1 MKSFIA
7 QIATI
12 LISILALISCG
23 NDAVMNDATNLGN
36 GKMVQSVSIK
46 AADFQYEDASRSSV
60 NITDWGVYFY
70 WEESDSVGIFPTEGS
85 QVYFAMNEGE
95 GMQTAT
101 FNGGGW
107 ALKSS
112 SSYAA
117 YYPYNILNRYVT
129 NIPVN
134 YEGQKQSYN
143 DCTEHLGTY
152 DYMASTLTQ
161 AYDDNVY
168 FDLNHMGC
176 LVMLKIQ
183 TEPYKY
189 FSRVMLKADNNIF
202 TAKGYIDL
210 TVRWPEIT
218 PQRTFTT
225 LSVDLED
232 FYVDETGMATI
243 YFMMAPVDLSYQP
256 LEILLTDEYGESLKY
271 VAEGKCF
278 SAGMAYAYFLADG
291 EPVTIPPSPTYVD
304 LGLPSGTL
312 WADRNVG
319 ADSPDAYG
327 NLFAWGETEEKPIEQ
342 YTQEHYNR
350 ISDSVLPLQ
359 YDAAYVNMGP
369 DWRTP
374 TIDEVR
380 ELLAYCKRTWVCR
393 DSGEYGLLLTGSNG
407 NSIFLPAAGE
417 ALYSAADRHLHFASS
432 SHLGNGGCGYYMT
445 TTAGQPLG
453 FTKDIQTVANYGV
466 SDYRGY
472 SVRAVVR

>member
-1 MKSFIA
+1 MKSFIV
-7 QIATI
+7 QIAAI

-60 NITDWGVYFY
+60 NITDWGVDFY

-183 TEPYKY
+183 TEPNKY
-189 FSRVMLKADNNIF
+189 FSRVMLKADKNIF

-210 TVRWPEIT
+210 TSWWPEIT

-291 EPVTIPPSPTYVD
+291 EPVTIPPSPAYVD

-327 NLFAWGETEEKPIEQ
+327 NLFAWGETEEKPLEQ
-342 YTQEHYNR
+342 YTKEHYNR
-350 ISDSVLPLQ
+350 ISDSVLPLEN
-359 YDAAYVNMGP
+359 DAAYVNMGP

-374 TIDEVR
+374 TAEEMR
-380 ELLAYCKRTWVCR
+380 ELFDCCKRKWVCR
-393 DSGEYGLLLTGSNG
+393 DSGIYGLVFTGPNG

-417 ALYSAADRHLHFASS
+417 AEYNPTYNWQLHHASCS
-432 SHLGNGGCGYYMT
+432 ELGNNGCGYYLT
-445 TTAGQPLG
+445 STNGEAFI
-453 FTKDIQTVANYGV
+453 FTKDWPGMITFYG
-466 SDYRGY
+466 STGY

>member
-60 NITDWGVYFY
+60 NITDWGVDFY

-95 GMQTAT
+95 GMQTAI

-117 YYPYNILNRYVT
+117 YYPYNILNRNVRKVS
-129 NIPVN
+129 VN
-134 YEGQKQSYN
+134 YEGQKQVYN
-143 DCTEHLGTY
+143 DCTEHLGAY

-210 TVRWPEIT
+210 TSWRPEIT

-271 VAEGKCF
+271 VADGKNF
-278 SAGMAYAYFLADG
+278 SAGMAYAYFLTGG
-291 EPVTIPPSPTYVD
+291 EYVEIPPSPVYVD

-319 ADSPDAYG
+319 ANSPDEYG
-327 NLFAWGETEEKPIEQ
+327 NLFAWGETVQKELEQ
-342 YTQEHYNR
+342 YTPEHWNR
-350 ISDSVLPLQ
+350 IDYSTLPLE
-359 YDAAYVNMGP
+359 YDAAYVNMGA

-374 TIDEVR
+374 TGEEMS
-380 ELLAYCKRTWVCR
+380 ELLEYCTRSWVCR
-393 DSGEYGLLLTGSNG
+393 ESGKYGFIFRGPNG
-407 NSIFLPAAGE
+407 NSIFFPAAGH
-417 ALYSAADRHLHFASS
+417 AQYNPSYDWPLHMSS
-432 SHLGNGGCGYYMT
+432 CIYHGNNGCGWYWTSTGGM
-445 TTAGQPLG
+445 LG
-453 FTKDIQTVANYGV
+453 FSKDWVGMLADQGSYQGC
-466 SDYRGY
+466 